1 MHPQRPYLSNFDP
14 TSVPSPCFVVDQEA
28 LERNAKILKHVAD
41 QSGAKVLLALKSYA
55 YSDSFKL
62 LKPYL
67 SGVCASSPHEARL
80 GFEKF
85 GKEVHGYAPA
95 FSEKDLIEFF
105 KYSDHLVFNSL
116 SQWQH
121 HKDMIQQHAPN
132 LSVGLRI
139 NPEYSEAEVEL
150 YDPCAKG
157 SRLGTPKRGI
167 DTKLI
172 QEFDGLHFH
181 CLCEQGA
188 DVLQR
193 TLEVVEKDFG
203 EHLSSMNWLNFGG
216 GHHITQPDYDVDLL
230 IKLLQTFR
238 DKYDLQIYIEPGE
251 AIGIH
256 TGALVTTVLDIT
268 NYGDP
273 IAILDISATCH
284 MPDILEMPYRPN
296 ISNSGLPDEKAHS
309 YNLGGLSC
317 LAGDIIGRYSFDQP
331 LKIGDRLVF
340 EDMSHY
346 TMVKTTNFNG
356 IQLPSI
362 GLWNPSTRQFE
373 LTKSF
378 DYSSYASRI
387 S

>member
-1 MHPQRPYLSNFDP
+1 MHPERPYLSNFSP
-14 TSVPSPCFVVDQEA
+14 ELVPSPCFVVDSEA
-28 LERNAKILKHVAD
+28 LERNAKILKRVAD
-41 QSGAKVLLALKSYA
+41 ESGAKILLALKGYA
-55 YSDSFKL
+55 YSDSFEI

-80 GFEKF
+80 GYEKF

-95 FSEKDLIEFF
+95 FSEKDLHEFLEF
-105 KYSDHLVFNSL
+105 SDHLVFNSL
-116 SQWQH
+116 SLWERFKH
-121 HKDMIQQHAPN
+121 IPKNHSKHI
-132 LSVGLRI
+132 SVGLRI
-139 NPEYSEAEVEL
+139 NPEYSEAQVEL

-157 SRLGTPKRGI
+157 SRLGIPKRGLQPELLK
-167 DTKLI
+167 DL
-172 QEFDGLHFH
+172 DGLHFH
-181 CLCEQGA
+181 CLCEQGS

-193 TLEVVEKDFG
+193 TLEVIDKEFG
-203 EHLSSMNWLNFGG
+203 ELLPSMKWLNFGG
-216 GHHITQPDYDVDLL
+216 GHHITQPDYNVELL
-230 IKLLQTFR
+230 IDLIKHYQN
-238 DKYDLQIYIEPGE
+238 KYDLQIYLEPGE

-256 TGALVTTVLDIT
+256 TGVLVASVLDIT
-268 NYGDP
+268 DYGES

-284 MPDILEMPYRPN
+284 IPDILEMPYRPE
-296 ISNSGLPDEKAHS
+296 ISGAGLPGEKQYT

-317 LAGDIIGRYSFDQP
+317 LAGDVIGRYSFDQP
-331 LKIGDRLVF
+331 LKVGDRLIF

-362 GLWNPSTRQFE
+362 GMWHPRSREFK
-373 LTKSF
+373 LTQSF